1 MSNKRKNKQTSSKIK
16 LKNFYGTN
24 KAGEFPFTSGIYE
37 GMYNNKLWTMRQYA
51 GFSSAYKSNQRYLYL
66 LNQGVTGL
74 SVAFDLPTQTG
85 YDSDHELCVGE
96 IGKVGVPICTIDD
109 MRILLNE
116 IPLEKVS
123 ISMTINSTAIVL
135 MAFLVAVAEEKKVSL
150 NNLNGTVQNDILKEY
165 IARGTYIY
173 PPKPSMKLVTDIF
186 EYCSKNI
193 PNWNTISISGYHI
206 REAGASAVQELAFT
220 FANAIEYTNAAI
232 SRGLDVESFATRMSF
247 FFNSHNY
254 FFEEIA
260 KFRAARRIWAKIMK
274 NKFGV
279 NNKKAL
285 MCRFHTQTAG
295 STLQA
300 QQIDN
305 NIIRT
310 TMQAT
315 AAILGGT
322 QSLHTNSKDEAISL
336 PSENAAKL
344 ALRTQQILAYETG
357 IPDVVDPLAGSYYVE
372 SLTDEIERNTFKILD
387 EIDQLGGAIQ
397 AIENDFQNTEIANS
411 AYEYQQEVE
420 KNEKIIVGLNKF
432 KEKNEDKNNSL
443 IIDEKAVKNQLER
456 LKNFKNSRDNQLV
469 NKSLDKLKLNLK
481 NNKNLMPYIL
491 HCVKN
496 NCTLGEIC
504 DILREFYGEH
514 I

>member
-1 MSNKRKNKQTSSKIK
+1 M
-16 LKNFYGTN
+16 
-24 KAGEFPFTSGIYE
+24 E
-37 GMYNNKLWTMRQYA
+37 
-51 GFSSAYKSNQRYLYL
+51 
-66 LNQGVTGL
+66 
-74 SVAFDLPTQTG
+74 
-85 YDSDHELCVGE
+85 H
-96 IGKVGVPICTIDD
+96 
-109 MRILLNE
+109 
-116 IPLEKVS
+116 
-123 ISMTINSTAIVL
+123 
-135 MAFLVAVAEEKKVSL
+135 
-150 NNLNGTVQNDILKEY
+150 
-165 IARGTYIY
+165 
-173 PPKPSMKLVTDIF
+173 
-186 EYCSKNI
+186 NI
-193 PNWNTISISGYHI
+193 ISGYHI
-206 REAGASAVQELAFT
+206 KKRGASAVQELAFT

-344 ALRTQQILAYETG
+344 TL
-357 IPDVVDPLAGSYYVE
+357 
-372 SLTDEIERNTFKILD
+372 
-387 EIDQLGGAIQ
+387 
-397 AIENDFQNTEIANS
+397 NS
-411 AYEYQQEVE
+411 A
-420 KNEKIIVGLNKF
+420 NF
-432 KEKNEDKNNSL
+432 SL
-443 IIDEKAVKNQLER
+443 
-456 LKNFKNSRDNQLV
+456 
-469 NKSLDKLKLNLK
+469 
-481 NNKNLMPYIL
+481 
-491 HCVKN
+491 
-496 NCTLGEIC
+496 
-504 DILREFYGEH
+504 
-514 I
+514 